1 MVEAPGLAEVV
12 TQVERRVIR
21 QVLQAEG
28 FNHTRAAKRLKITR
42 QTLLNKIQ
50 SYGLEE
56 GR

>member
-1 MVEAPGLAEVV
+1 MEAPGLAEVV

>member
-1 MVEAPGLAEVV
+1 
-12 TQVERRVIR
+12 VERRVIR
-21 QVLQAEG
+21 QALQVEG

-50 SYGLEE
+50 AYGLEE